1 MTPKPLPAE
10 LVAFGARI
18 EAYRLARNITQ
29 DQLAKSAGLSRS
41 TFFTRFEAQVGR
53 TTETLIRLLQ
63 ALGLGERL
71 ALLLPEAKPSPL
83 SGPRQRARPRPRP
96 ATRQP
101 WGDEA

>member
-41 TFFTRFEAQVGR
+41 TLARLESTGAA